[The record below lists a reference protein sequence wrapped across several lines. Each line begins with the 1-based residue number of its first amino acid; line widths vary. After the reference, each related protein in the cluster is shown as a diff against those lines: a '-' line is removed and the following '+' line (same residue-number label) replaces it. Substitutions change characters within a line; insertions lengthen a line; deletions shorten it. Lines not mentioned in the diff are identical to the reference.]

1 MLLLLAGMHFGLL
14 AAPPPEAGA
23 WKTRLAAAIGQAIAA
38 NPDLAAM
45 ESRIE
50 ASRQRVLQSDAFP
63 DPEVEVGIR
72 DLPVSNPSL
81 TRDEMTME
89 MVGARQTLPG
99 AGKRDARRAAAE
111 AASDN
116 ALALHEVHAAEIAAE
131 VADVFFALADLDR
144 RLEIL
149 ERSRERLKTTA
160 ASATERYR
168 VGKGSQSDVLRAN
181 LQTTALEERFI
192 GLKSERRMLTARFN
206 ALRKLPVTDALAPIG
221 PLDPLP
227 PVPDPSAVRREAE
240 EHSAA
245 IRAARAAVRMAEEQ
259 VGLARLERKPD
270 WTISTYYGRRRQ
282 FEDMAGASVSV
293 NLPFVHRQRLD
304 ARHAEMEAELSSARA
319 DLETVRNQIARDIE
333 AAAADL
339 ERNGEQE
346 RLYRSS
352 ILPQAESTF
361 RAARESYAVGQIDF
375 DTYVRAALDLD
386 NYESEHAARA
396 AGIGRALA
404 ALQKASGLPLIEGTP
419 KTGERHVQN

>member
-1 MLLLLAGMHFGLL
+1 
-14 AAPPPEAGA
+14 
-23 WKTRLAAAIGQAIAA
+23 
-38 NPDLAAM
+38 
-45 ESRIE
+45 
-50 ASRQRVLQSDAFP
+50 
-63 DPEVEVGIR
+63 
-72 DLPVSNPSL
+72 
-81 TRDEMTME
+81 MTME
-89 MVGARQTLPG
+89 MVSARQTLPG
-99 AGKRDARRAAAE
+99 AGKRAARRASAE
-111 AASDN
+111 AASGN

-131 VADVFFALADLDR
+131 VADVFFAIADLDR

-149 ERSRERLKTTA
+149 ERSRERLKATA

-192 GLKSERRMLTARFN
+192 AARSERRMLAARFN
-206 ALRKLPVTDALAPIG
+206 TLRKLPASAAVDAIG

-227 PVPDPSAVRREAE
+227 SVPDPAAVRREAE

-259 VGLARLERKPD
+259 VRLARLERAPD
-270 WTISTYYGRRRQ
+270 WTVSTYYGRRER

-293 NLPFVHRQRLD
+293 NLPFAHPRRLE
-304 ARHAEMEAELSSARA
+304 ARRAETEAELSSARA

-333 AAAADL
+333 GAAAEL
-339 ERNGEQE
+339 ERNAEQE

-361 RAARESYAVGQIDF
+361 RSARESYVVGQIDF
-375 DTYVRAALDLD
+375 ETYVQAALDLD